1 MGFDKKL
8 SKQRCA
14 GETEDLAVTNRYCP
28 DSTCT
33 VIYLSSKSSRKDWGE
48 ENGWGIWFAL
58 ELLRLR

>member
-33 VIYLSSKSSRKDWGE
+33 VIYLSSKSSR
-48 ENGWGIWFAL
+48 
-58 ELLRLR
+58 

>member
-33 VIYLSSKSSRKDWGE
+33 VIYLSSKSSRKIGARKT
-48 ENGWGIWFAL
+48 AL
-58 ELLRLR
+58 SLLS